1 MVIITETMR
10 IIYVIVNKGNT
21 EKVIIKIIVRVMK
34 TAINYS
40 RNDDHNEDIDVHD
53 DNKQED
59 GCQKTN
65 KNIMLKIVIIN
76 HK

>member
-1 MVIITETMR
+1 MFF
-10 IIYVIVNKGNT
+10 YVYNICKSNT

-59 GCQKTN
+59 GCNKTN
-65 KNIMLKIVIIN
+65 KIILLKIVMIN